1 MRSTF
6 DCNMAQIELQSAR
19 SSSGMVL
26 LWNRTH
32 VCIVWHLLGA
42 ARLALSNLDGEA
54 RATEESRNLLPGF
67 ARLDSQNKLVI
78 QAVVPSEEQR
88 FDQYGNIPEKLSR
101 RKAEL
106 KSMEDDKNE
115 IMNRINLLRA
125 PRGPACLIKSQ
136 LKELL
141 DSLGTPI
148 QDRVF
153 WLNGRLGSTVTSL
166 LIKPKIKDPGHAFS
180 IFKPSFIW
188 LKLAVT
194 RILNAVHLSSTAS
207 QYARSTRSSM
217 FFQALKNALPLILG
231 GGIHEPTIPRST
243 LGEHSSTNVHFLSSQ
258 ADTFTSKPGR
268 EAVRDMSDRADMEA
282 WSFLEKHL
290 TGFPTEDNVPRQS
303 SPDSHPAN
311 LHGTATGPLVPSDD
325 VASASSPI
333 TRNQSLDDREL
344 RLGKLKIQSSR
355 TRGELHGDELSIV
368 KDILANER
376 FKIWTSLEGKLLDFE
391 SWSPGWY
398 KTQLGPDV
406 KFKLQFLECLLLLG
420 DFIHKYRL
428 LPAEM
433 IAKMRI
439 FGVSAIWTNL
449 QNHIWLSLSIWGGKY
464 FDKAESVI
472 PQLEFLTT
480 SPTLKHFHRAIKA
493 LPPQYHVYLVFEALC
508 ATMHSGPQYFDS
520 GGPSPRFSRIDDGF
534 CQLKFLIGVQQLCEK
549 LRRTPEM
556 DYAGPHGDLL
566 VVILI
571 QRLILFFHN
580 PTRTI
585 LSDQERLEFQ
595 MTFYM
600 LDFLDKYFQQIM
612 KAMQQRGEITSIL
625 NRQLEFM
632 RHYLKFFQGRV
643 QEPTGYRYVT
653 LDPSFGTLSNDGS
666 LEDAIL
672 RKWIKKVPLAL
683 FHHDSWLNLLRLRR
697 TPNFNLWMG

>member
-1 MRSTF
+1 
-6 DCNMAQIELQSAR
+6 
-19 SSSGMVL
+19 MVL

-54 RATEESRNLLPGF
+54 RATEESRNLLHSF
-67 ARLDSQNKLVI
+67 ARVSSRKNLVI
-78 QAVVPSEEQR
+78 PAVVSSEEQR
-88 FDQYGNIPEKLSR
+88 FDQYGNIPEELSR

-125 PRGPACLIKSQ
+125 PRGPACVIKSQ

-166 LIKPKIKDPGHAFS
+166 LIKPKIKDPDHAFS

-194 RILNAVHLSSTAS
+194 RILNAVHLSSTVS
-207 QYARSTRSSM
+207 QDARSTRSSM

-243 LGEHSSTNVHFLSSQ
+243 LGEHSSTTVHFLSSQ

-268 EAVRDMSDRADMEA
+268 EALRDTSDRADMEA

-303 SPDSHPAN
+303 FPDSHPSIS
-311 LHGTATGPLVPSDD
+311 HGTATGPLVPSDD

-355 TRGELHGDELSIV
+355 TRGELHGDVLSIV

-433 IAKMRI
+433 IAKMKI

-449 QNHIWLSLSIWGGKY
+449 QNHIWLSLSIWGG
-464 FDKAESVI
+464 
-472 PQLEFLTT
+472 
-480 SPTLKHFHRAIKA
+480 
-493 LPPQYHVYLVFEALC
+493 
-508 ATMHSGPQYFDS
+508 
-520 GGPSPRFSRIDDGF
+520 
-534 CQLKFLIGVQQLCEK
+534 
-549 LRRTPEM
+549 
-556 DYAGPHGDLL
+556 
-566 VVILI
+566 
-571 QRLILFFHN
+571 
-580 PTRTI
+580 
-585 LSDQERLEFQ
+585 
-595 MTFYM
+595 
-600 LDFLDKYFQQIM
+600 
-612 KAMQQRGEITSIL
+612 
-625 NRQLEFM
+625 
-632 RHYLKFFQGRV
+632 
-643 QEPTGYRYVT
+643 
-653 LDPSFGTLSNDGS
+653 
-666 LEDAIL
+666 
-672 RKWIKKVPLAL
+672 
-683 FHHDSWLNLLRLRR
+683 
-697 TPNFNLWMG
+697 